1 MHRLI
6 YLPPPVLALLL
17 LGLGFWLDREVP
29 GLPGPSLPAI
39 GILLIAEGLVLA
51 VIALLELQ
59 RQRTTFIPHGDPSAL
74 VVTGAYQW
82 TRNPI
87 YLGILVTL
95 FGLGLYSG
103 ALFLFAAPIVFFSL
117 INKIH
122 IPYEE
127 DKLAERF
134 GSRYWQYERDTSRWL

>member
-17 LGLGFWLDREVP
+17 LGLGFGLDRLVP

-39 GILLIAEGLVLA
+39 GVLLIAEGLLLA
-51 VIALLELQ
+51 VIALLDLQ
-59 RQRTTFIPHGDPSAL
+59 RLRTTFIPHGEPSAL
-74 VVTGAYQW
+74 AVTGPFQW
-82 TRNPI
+82 TRNPV
-87 YLGILVTL
+87 YLGILTML

-103 ALFLFAAPIVFFSL
+103 ALFLFAAPVVFFSL
-117 INKIH
+117 VNRIY

-127 DKLAERF
+127 DKLADRF
-134 GSRYWQYERDTSRWL
+134 GRDYGEYLRQTSRWL